1 MNFCNRLS
9 TNFRTTSVMR
19 IKQIVLTLF
28 LAAMSSMLWAQKTT
42 IFTEADRAFK
52 HGLELFDKG
61 IYGAAQQSFQQTIDL
76 LLPVNETESN
86 LLKTQAKLY
95 VGRCAVRQGLPDSE
109 KIMLDFIREAA
120 PDPASN
126 QALIELANYY
136 FSIKDYARAVQFY
149 GQAPSNSL
157 TREEL
162 SEVKFKMGYAYF
174 AQKQFGLAKKN
185 FNQIKGIQDKDYYYP
200 TNYYLGLINFYEG
213 KYSQAISN
221 FKIVER
227 DRSKKY
233 KSVLP
238 YYLTQIYFSEGRYD
252 ELLEYAIPKLNQGV
266 TKNQKEINQLI
277 GQTYFEREQYSNALP
292 YLERYA
298 ESSSKMR
305 EEEFYQLGVVYLEN
319 NQPRKAI
326 KYFEELTNTDSEL
339 GQNALYNLGRL
350 YLQIGNKK
358 ARNSARNAFGAAAR
372 MQYDQVIQDDA
383 LFNYAKLSYELK
395 YERDAISAL
404 RSITTD
410 SRHYTDAQAL
420 MSKIF
425 LDTRDY
431 ERAIATI
438 KGLNAR
444 TPELREALQKVTYY
458 RAVQFYNA
466 GNLNDAKQYFEQ
478 SLEDPVDPTTK
489 ALAIYWL
496 GDIAHQEKDYNESS
510 QLLNQFLT
518 LARPLRLPEES
529 ALYTANY
536 ILGYNYLRQ
545 DNYTGA
551 LGYFEETLID
561 IRRRRASS
569 SPTKVE
575 EDIKGD
581 ATLRL
586 GDCLFKGNRYDA
598 ALRYYNEA
606 IQNNYPGFVYALYQ
620 KAIIQGLQGRDTDK
634 IVALENL
641 VNKYPRSE
649 YADDALLQLGV
660 AYQSM
665 GELNRAV
672 GPLEILVRDYG
683 KKSDLVNQALIQLGL
698 VKYNQ
703 RQLNEAVEYYKKIF
717 SNNPEPNEAQ
727 AALRA
732 LEEIYVNDMGNP
744 DAYLAFL
751 KTTGYDV
758 DSAERDAISFRAAE
772 SQFENGNY
780 QRAIDQ
786 YTSYI
791 SKYPNGQQVILAHYR
806 RGDAYSQ
813 LKLFSNALLDYEY
826 VINRGQS
833 RYYPKALEKA
843 ALIAYNSEQDFRRAY
858 KHYVKLEEIADNEQV
873 RLVAQVGALRSAYR
887 AGLTSE
893 VLGIAGKVANNRQAS
908 PEERAQ
914 ANFYLGK
921 VAYDRKDYGKALSAF
936 NQVVAT
942 SDNEQTAE
950 ARYLIA
956 YIHYLQRDLDKAQE
970 VAINSNR
977 ESSSYPYWV
986 AKSVILLADI
996 LTEKGD
1002 LFNAQATL
1010 EALLEHYDGDK
1021 DLIASAQEKL
1031 NVLNK
1036 RIEGNSRIESSSDE
1050 MIFDEGGNNN

>member
-1 MNFCNRLS
+1 MHKK
-9 TNFRTTSVMR
+9 
-19 IKQIVLTLF
+19 IGIVLF
-28 LAAMSSMLWAQKTT
+28 FAMLSCTIWAQKTT
-42 IFTEADRAFK
+42 IFTEANRAFK
-52 HGLELFDKG
+52 QGIELFDKG
-61 IYGAAQQSFQQTIDL
+61 VYGAAQQSFEKTLEL
-76 LLPVNETESN
+76 LLPVNESESD

-95 VGRCAVRQGLPDSE
+95 IGRCAVRQGLPDSE
-109 KIMLDFIREAA
+109 KIMLDFIREVA

-136 FSIKDYARAVQFY
+136 FSIKDYGKAVQFY
-149 GQAPSNSL
+149 GQVPANSL
-157 TREEL
+157 TQEEL

-185 FNQIKGIQDKDYYYP
+185 FRAIAGIQDENYYYP
-200 TNYYLGLINFYEG
+200 THYYLGLVNFYEG
-213 KYSQAISN
+213 KYNEAIQN

-238 YYLTQIYFSEGRYD
+238 YYITQIYFSEGRYD
-252 ELLEYAIPKLNQGV
+252 DLLDYAIPKLNEGV
-266 TKNQKEINQLI
+266 VKNRKEINQLI
-277 GQTYFEREQYSNALP
+277 GQTYFERGQYTNALP

-319 NQPRKAI
+319 KQPRKAI
-326 KYFEELTNTDSEL
+326 QYFEELTSTDSEL
-339 GQNALYNLGRL
+339 GQNALYNIGRL
-350 YLQIGNKK
+350 YVQIGNKK
-358 ARNSARNAFGAAAR
+358 AKNSARNAFGAASR
-372 MQYDQVIQDDA
+372 MQYDPIIQDEA

-395 YERDAISAL
+395 YDRDAIDAL
-404 RSITTD
+404 RDISTE
-410 SRHYTDAQAL
+410 SRYYSEAQNL
-420 MSKIF
+420 MSQIF

-431 ERAIATI
+431 ERAIATLRSLDY
-438 KGLNAR
+438 K

-458 RAVQFYNA
+458 RGVQLMNA
-466 GNLNDAKQYFEQ
+466 DNGEAAKEYFKS
-478 SLEDPVDPTTK
+478 SLEDAVDPTTK
-489 ALAIYWL
+489 ALSIFWL
-496 GDIAHQEKDYNESS
+496 GDIAHKNKEYNRSS

-518 LARPLRLPEES
+518 LGRPLQLPDES
-529 ALYTANY
+529 AIYTANY
-536 ILGYNYLRQ
+536 ILGYNYLKQ
-545 DNYTGA
+545 DNFTGA
-551 LGYFEETLID
+551 RGYFEETLAD
-561 IRRRRASS
+561 IRRRRATSNAS
-569 SPTKVE
+569 RVE
-575 EDIKGD
+575 DEIKGD

-586 GDCLFKGNRYDA
+586 GDCLFKGNNYSA

-606 IQNNYPGFVYALYQ
+606 INNKYPGFVYALYQ
-620 KAIIQGLQGRDTDK
+620 KAIIEGLQGRDTDK
-634 IVALENL
+634 IIALERL
-641 VNKYPRSE
+641 VDQYPRSSF
-649 YADDALLQLGV
+649 ADDALLQIGI
-660 AYQSM
+660 AYQSL
-665 GELNRAV
+665 GQLNRAV
-672 GPLEILVRDYG
+672 APLEILVRDYG
-683 KKSDLVNQALIQLGL
+683 NRSDLVNQALIQLGL

-703 RQLNEAVEYYKKIF
+703 RELNEAVEYYKKIF
-717 SNNPEPNEAQ
+717 GNNPEPNEAET
-727 AALRA
+727 ALRA

-772 SQFENGNY
+772 AQFENGNY

-826 VINRGQS
+826 VINRGQN
-833 RYYPKALEKA
+833 RYYSKSLEKA

-858 KHYVKLEEIADNEQV
+858 NHYVKLEEIADNEQV
-873 RLVAQVGALRSAYR
+873 RLVAQLGALRSAYR
-887 AGLTSE
+887 ANLSSE
-893 VLGIAGKVANNRQAS
+893 ILSIASKVANNPVAS
-908 PEERAQ
+908 QEEKAQ

-921 VAYDRKDYGKALSAF
+921 VAYDKKDYTRALNAF
-936 NQVVAT
+936 NQVIAS

-956 YIHYLQRDLDKAQE
+956 NIYYLQRDLDRAQE
-970 VAINSNR
+970 IAVNANR

-986 AKSVILLADI
+986 AKSVLLLADI

-1010 EALLEHYDGDK
+1010 EALIDHYDGDAN
-1021 DLIASAQEKL
+1021 LVASAQEKL
-1031 NVLNK
+1031 RVLNK
-1036 RIEGNSRIESSSDE
+1036 RIEGNSRIDTSSDE
-1050 MIFDEGGNNN
+1050 IIFDEGGNNN